1 MLCTVLQ
8 DCHEKTNVLEEH
20 ESQVVKLTT
29 NSSRA
34 GCREV
39 ASNNGT
45 NILCQGSVTFVT
57 SGASHRSLSERC
69 YPDQERARG
78 KVSIVAS

>member
-1 MLCTVLQ
+1 MCTVLQ

-20 ESQVVKLTT
+20 ESQVLKLTT
-29 NSSRA
+29 NGSRA
-34 GCREV
+34 RCRDV

-57 SGASHRSLSERC
+57 WGASHRSHGERC
-69 YPDQERARG
+69 YPDQERARREAS
-78 KVSIVAS
+78 VVAS